1 MKILFLGSDSADYL
15 NISILNGLISLQDIS
30 LFCYSAPN
38 LLFKSNQSTY
48 AASVRGG
55 GFSIFF
61 NHPDQTQFTEHYLH
75 DKIQSNFFDVII
87 IGDIFSSYIFYPWV
101 GSFAS
106 IYPNKIIVLDGAD
119 QENIFPFSG
128 AILSNLY
135 QSFFPRLHKKH
146 HYFKRE
152 LTYRSI
158 QSCFYMLIPRFI
170 AKNLKFHN
178 NLHPISF
185 AFPSEKITHHKDLI
199 KSKLYTKHVVDEGLI
214 DFIPGAMSSYAFQNE
229 AEYFHDIQI
238 SKFGITTKRSGWDCL
253 RHYEIAANGAII
265 CFKNLHLKP
274 SSCAPHGL
282 VAGVNCISYVDYNDL
297 NTQITELNSNL
308 YNAMLKKSYAWI
320 TSKTSEKL
328 AREVIAVTT
337 KS

>member
-1 MKILFLGSDSADYL
+1 
-15 NISILNGLISLQDIS
+15 
-30 LFCYSAPN
+30 
-38 LLFKSNQSTY
+38 
-48 AASVRGG
+48 
-55 GFSIFF
+55 
-61 NHPDQTQFTEHYLH
+61 
-75 DKIQSNFFDVII
+75 
-87 IGDIFSSYIFYPWV
+87 
-101 GSFAS
+101 
-106 IYPNKIIVLDGAD
+106 
-119 QENIFPFSG
+119 
-128 AILSNLY
+128 
-135 QSFFPRLHKKH
+135 
-146 HYFKRE
+146 
-152 LTYRSI
+152 
-158 QSCFYMLIPRFI
+158 
-170 AKNLKFHN
+170 
-178 NLHPISF
+178 
-185 AFPSEKITHHKDLI
+185 
-199 KSKLYTKHVVDEGLI
+199 
-214 DFIPGAMSSYAFQNE
+214 MSSYAFQNE

-308 YNAMLKKSYAWI
+308 YNAMLEKSYAWI